1 MVSVLPS
8 PLIPILTKSQL
19 NYSTAILY
27 RQHST
32 TTTTPSTSTLHYG
45 EFVNE
50 RKDLDYSFHTIP
62 TPARQA
68 LQDTIINQILDRI
81 APSCDIIPIDSSNT
95 NSSNTTTTTTIN
107 THQKED
113 QNWMGC
119 SSQDSFTK
127 NSKPLALFT
136 AG

>member
-8 PLIPILTKSQL
+8 PSPIILTKSQL

-32 TTTTPSTSTLHYG
+32 TTSTLHYG
-45 EFVNE
+45 EFINE
-50 RKDLDYSFHTIP
+50 RKDLDYQFHTVP

-68 LQDTIINQILDRI
+68 LQDTIINQILHRI
-81 APSCDIIPIDSSNT
+81 APSCDIPSSSIINSTSINSNSNSNT
-95 NSSNTTTTTTIN
+95 NTN
-107 THQKED
+107 QKED

-119 SSQDSFTK
+119 SSQDSFTT